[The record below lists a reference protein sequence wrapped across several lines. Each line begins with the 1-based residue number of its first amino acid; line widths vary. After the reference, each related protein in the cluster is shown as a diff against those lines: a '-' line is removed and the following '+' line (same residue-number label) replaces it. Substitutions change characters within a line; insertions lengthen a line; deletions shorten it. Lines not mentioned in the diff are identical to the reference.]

1 MQVQA
6 PALVLD
12 QQQQQQQQML
22 SFGHF
27 LNSMY
32 QKFQC
37 NNQPALNLSFTQP
50 GQGQPTG
57 LPLQTGFG
65 QQNNT
70 AQLGQLS
77 LQNGSQTHTAQPG
90 VLALQN
96 GLQNNTAQPAQLPS
110 QNLQQLPPAATVAQG
125 VAPASLELPA
135 QNFPA
140 QQPAES
146 QPKQAEQQQEPAAG
160 LEAFEDENFRKLQE
174 KKTQATAKA
183 KAKAKATA
191 KAKAKAQPKCK
202 AKAKCKA
209 VAKAKSKASSS
220 KASDEK
226 LGCLKCR
233 GFNCEV
239 CLKPGF
245 KGVRLTRTEW
255 LERAKKHG
263 LK

>member
-1 MQVQA
+1 MLGFRAMKESTKKSATAVLVWFETKRAKDMVPPDGDTVYSVSQQVHYSFITSTTPVTSRQLTRTRLLPPASRSRAGKAGQVQVQA

-37 NNQPALNLSFTQP
+37 NNQAALNLSFTQP

-96 GLQNNTAQPAQLPS
+96 GLQNNTAQPAQLPL

-160 LEAFEDENFRKLQE
+160 LEAFEDEHFRKLQE
-174 KKTQATAKA
+174 KKTQ
-183 KAKAKATA
+183 
-191 KAKAKAQPKCK
+191 
-202 AKAKCKA
+202 
-209 VAKAKSKASSS
+209 
-220 KASDEK
+220 
-226 LGCLKCR
+226 
-233 GFNCEV
+233 
-239 CLKPGF
+239 
-245 KGVRLTRTEW
+245 
-255 LERAKKHG
+255 
-263 LK
+263 